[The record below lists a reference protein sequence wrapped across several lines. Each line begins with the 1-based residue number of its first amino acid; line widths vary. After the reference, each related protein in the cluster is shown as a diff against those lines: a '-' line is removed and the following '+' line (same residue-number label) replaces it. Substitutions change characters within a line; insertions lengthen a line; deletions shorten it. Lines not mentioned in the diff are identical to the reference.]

1 MLRRGNCGHAAVIQT
16 VALERKMDDGA
27 RRTVVLADQHP
38 LWTAAVER
46 IVRGLGMDVVGK
58 TTSSNEALEL
68 VQQHECDVL
77 VTSITMPSGEL
88 NGIELTAKAVARVPS
103 LKVIVLT
110 SDDDAGQVDAAF
122 SAGAVAYV
130 VKTADADELRAVI
143 HQAFSDSIFLP
154 SILPAPVPAPAAAL
168 APDPAADAD
177 AAETVPA
184 PPPRGLPAV
193 TTGSQ
198 RIGGVDLTPREVE
211 ILQLVAQGLSN
222 SELAERLWVSD
233 QTVKFHL
240 SNVYRKLHVESRAKA
255 SRWAAVHGLLS
266 RETRDSASPA

>member
-1 MLRRGNCGHAAVIQT
+1 MG
-16 VALERKMDDGA
+16 EGA

-46 IVRGLGMDVVGK
+46 IVKGLGMEVVGR

-68 VQQHECDVL
+68 VQQHQCDVL
-77 VTSITMPSGEL
+77 VTSVTMPSGEP

-110 SDDDAGQVDAAF
+110 SDDDPRQIDAAF
-122 SAGAVAYV
+122 RAGAVAYV
-130 VKTADADELRAVI
+130 VKTADADELGAVI
-143 HQAFSDSIFLP
+143 QQAFSDSIFLP
-154 SILPAPVPAPAAAL
+154 SLLPDP
-168 APDPAADAD
+168 APDP
-177 AAETVPA
+177 TVPA
-184 PPPRGLPAV
+184 PPPRVIPVVPSG
-193 TTGSQ
+193 TQ
-198 RIGGVDLTPREVE
+198 KIGGIDLTPREVE

-222 SELAERLWVSD
+222 SELADRLRVSD

-266 RETRDSASPA
+266 REV